1 MSFLDRFKPQPKY
14 RNPDPAI
21 RLAGVA
27 ELPDDAEHWGIIA
40 ELAASD
46 EDVRVRRAAI
56 ERIGVVGYLSRLART
71 ERDES
76 LRRELAER
84 LVAVANAPAETDGD
98 AATALD
104 GLTDQKHFGTI
115 AKSSPHDTVRTAAL
129 GKIHDTKV
137 LASVA
142 RHAVDAQIALAAAG
156 RVTDQA
162 ELVAVATKTDHKD
175 TGITALERAAESAAS
190 DAERRELLDGVAGR
204 AKNKSVAKR
213 ARILV
218 QEMDAAEAARKAS
231 HEEWQKRVGL
241 VMTRLDAIASTPGTS
256 DAEVQ
261 LDEAA
266 EQWRGLAETADETL
280 PARDT
285 LLARIEQFTTKLA
298 DARAAIEAR
307 TREEAERLADLAR
320 AAARRA
326 AFAAI
331 CERVEALR
339 GEETPDEVDKARAE
353 WEGMP
358 GASAQERE
366 DAELRARFEESCR
379 RAAARHQNRQ
389 AIEKIHTRLGEL
401 SLEADRLST
410 PDDNAP
416 ESPERD
422 ALEERWRAV
431 GDEWQSLAGQADG
444 LDETI
449 AARFAEAAA
458 RVRQREEE
466 QRAAAERTLKQQV
479 QRVDQLLER
488 VTARAS
494 AEDLTLREADRAVRD
509 LKSAM
514 DAPPPV
520 SAREQHALAER
531 LKAGLAVI
539 APRLHDLR
547 EMDEWKRF
555 ANAAVQEELI
565 AKAEA
570 LRTKYSLDGST
581 EVTPD
586 GSTEIK
592 EVKPE
597 DIEKAAR
604 ELHEIQER
612 WKQVAEA
619 PRAQAQALWH
629 RYRQAADP
637 IQTRAREFF
646 AQRAEERTANLRL
659 KMVLIERAE
668 ALAESTDWIKTADE
682 LKKLQAEWQPIGPV
696 PRQDTKVTWKRFRD
710 ACDRFFTRRN
720 ADLTERKETW
730 TANLGKKDALCLR
743 AEELASSRE
752 WDRAAAEI
760 RRLQAE
766 WKTIGPVRRTKSEA
780 IWQRFR
786 TACDAFFER
795 YKRRDEIEVEAKQ
808 ADREALVVEL
818 EALAAPAVELE
829 ALAAAP
835 AAPAAD
841 AETAAAPPDAVP
853 SDLLE
858 RVRSLRTRWNQ
869 TSSLVR
875 QGADPLSA
883 RFIEALARLMTGH
896 PDAFKGT
903 ELDVE
908 ASRQKMEKL
917 CARVE
922 GFLTDAAPAPAGS
935 QALAEMLR
943 EALASNTIGGRAGE
957 ESKWRAMA
965 DEVRQAQSS
974 WSRLGPVPGEAGSQL
989 TERFHKACNRFFE
1002 VLRRKVPP
1010 TQGQPQRGKPV
1021 GAR

>member
-1 MSFLDRFKPQPKY
+1 M
-14 RNPDPAI
+14 
-21 RLAGVA
+21 
-27 ELPDDAEHWGIIA
+27 
-40 ELAASD
+40 
-46 EDVRVRRAAI
+46 
-56 ERIGVVGYLSRLART
+56 
-71 ERDES
+71 
-76 LRRELAER
+76 
-84 LVAVANAPAETDGD
+84 
-98 AATALD
+98 
-104 GLTDQKHFGTI
+104 
-115 AKSSPHDTVRTAAL
+115 
-129 GKIHDTKV
+129 
-137 LASVA
+137 
-142 RHAVDAQIALAAAG
+142 
-156 RVTDQA
+156 
-162 ELVAVATKTDHKD
+162 
-175 TGITALERAAESAAS
+175 
-190 DAERRELLDGVAGR
+190 
-204 AKNKSVAKR
+204 
-213 ARILV
+213 
-218 QEMDAAEAARKAS
+218 
-231 HEEWQKRVGL
+231 
-241 VMTRLDAIASTPGTS
+241 
-256 DAEVQ
+256 
-261 LDEAA
+261 
-266 EQWRGLAETADETL
+266 
-280 PARDT
+280 
-285 LLARIEQFTTKLA
+285 
-298 DARAAIEAR
+298 
-307 TREEAERLADLAR
+307 
-320 AAARRA
+320 
-326 AFAAI
+326 
-331 CERVEALR
+331 
-339 GEETPDEVDKARAE
+339 
-353 WEGMP
+353 
-358 GASAQERE
+358 
-366 DAELRARFEESCR
+366 
-379 RAAARHQNRQ
+379 
-389 AIEKIHTRLGEL
+389 
-401 SLEADRLST
+401 
-410 PDDNAP
+410 
-416 ESPERD
+416 
-422 ALEERWRAV
+422 
-431 GDEWQSLAGQADG
+431 
-444 LDETI
+444 
-449 AARFAEAAA
+449 
-458 RVRQREEE
+458 
-466 QRAAAERTLKQQV
+466 
-479 QRVDQLLER
+479 QRVDQLIER
-488 VTARAS
+488 VTARAA

-531 LKAGLAVI
+531 LKAALAVV

-570 LRTKYSLDGST
+570 LRTKYSLEAST
-581 EVTPD
+581 EVMPD
-586 GSTEIK
+586 GSTAIK

-637 IQTRAREFF
+637 IQTKARVFF

-682 LKKLQAEWQPIGPV
+682 LKKLQAEWQLVGAV

-730 TANLGKKDALCLR
+730 AANLAKKDALCAR
-743 AEELASSRE
+743 AEELAATRE
-752 WDRAAAEI
+752 WDRAAGEI

-786 TACDAFFER
+786 TACDTFFDR
-795 YKRRDEIEVEAKQ
+795 YKRRDEIELEAKQ
-808 ADREALVVEL
+808 ADREGLVVEL
-818 EALAAPAVELE
+818 EALAAPAQEVVPTVGLE
-829 ALAAAP
+829 ALAGDADTPP
-835 AAPAAD
+835 AAPH
-841 AETAAAPPDAVP
+841 PPDVP

-883 RFIEALARLMTGH
+883 RFIDALARLMTGH
-896 PDAFKGT
+896 PSAFKGT

-943 EALASNTIGGRAGE
+943 EALASNTIGGKAGE
-957 ESKWRAMA
+957 EAKWRAMA

-1010 TQGQPQRGKPV
+1010 TPSQPPRGRPV

>member
-21 RLAGVA
+21 RLAGMA
-27 ELPDDAEHWGIIA
+27 ELPDDAETWGIIA

-56 ERIGVVGYLSRLART
+56 ERIGVVGYLARIART
-71 ERDES
+71 ERDEA

-84 LVAVANAPAETDGD
+84 LVAIANAPAETDGD
-98 AATALD
+98 AATALE
-104 GLTDQKHFGTI
+104 GLSDQKHFGTI

-129 GKIHDTKV
+129 GKILDAKV

-142 RHAVDAQIALAAAG
+142 RHAVDAQIALEAVK

-175 TGITALERAAESAAS
+175 AGINALERAAESAAS
-190 DAERRELLDGVAGR
+190 DVERRELLDGVAGR
-204 AKNKSVAKR
+204 GKNKSVAKR
-213 ARILV
+213 ARVLL
-218 QEMDAAEAARKAS
+218 QAMDEADAARKAA
-231 HEEWQKRVGL
+231 HDEWQKRAGL
-241 VMTRLDAIASTPGTS
+241 VMARLDAIAGSPGTS
-256 DAEVQ
+256 DAGVQ

-266 EQWRGLAETADETL
+266 EEWRALAAKGDDAL
-280 PARDT
+280 PARET
-285 LLARIEQFTTKLA
+285 LAAMSDEFATKLGG
-298 DARAAIEAR
+298 ARAAIEERRRA
-307 TREEAERLADLAR
+307 EAERLAELER
-320 AAARRA
+320 AAERRA
-326 AFAAI
+326 AFIAI
-331 CERVEALR
+331 CERVAALR
-339 GEETPDEVDKARAE
+339 GEDAIDEVEKARAE

-358 GASAQERE
+358 GASAQER
-366 DAELRARFEESCR
+366 DDVELRARFEESCR
-379 RAAARHQNRQ
+379 RAVERHENRQ
-389 AIEKIHTRLGEL
+389 AIEKVHTRLGEL

-410 PDDNAP
+410 PDDHTP
-416 ESPERD
+416 EGPERE
-422 ALEERWRAV
+422 AAWRAV
-431 GDEWQSLAGQADG
+431 VDEWQSLAGQVDG
-444 LDETI
+444 LDETVG
-449 AARFAEAAA
+449 ARFAEAGA
-458 RVRQREEE
+458 RVRQREDEK
-466 QRAAAERTLKQQV
+466 RAAAERTLKQQV
-479 QRVDQLLER
+479 QRVEQLVER
-488 VTARAS
+488 VTARAA
-494 AEDLTLREADRAVRD
+494 AEDLTLREAGRAVRD

-531 LKAGLAVI
+531 VKAAMAVM

-570 LRTKYSLDGST
+570 LRAKYSLDGSSPASS
-581 EVTPD
+581 EVLPD
-586 GSTEIK
+586 GSTATK
-592 EVKPE
+592 EAKPE

-637 IQTRAREFF
+637 IQTKAREFF

-659 KMVLIERAE
+659 KMVLVERAE
-668 ALAESTDWIKTADE
+668 ALADSTDWIKTADE
-682 LKKLQAEWQPIGPV
+682 LKKLQAEWQLVGPV
-696 PRQDTKVTWKRFRD
+696 PRQDTKITWKRFRD

-730 TANLGKKDALCLR
+730 TANLAKKDALCAR

-752 WDRAAAEI
+752 WDRGASEI

-786 TACDAFFER
+786 TACDTFFER
-795 YKRRDEIEVEAKQ
+795 YKRRDEIELEAKQ
-808 ADREALVVEL
+808 ADREGLVIEL
-818 EALAAPAVELE
+818 ETLAAPAV
-829 ALAAAP
+829 
-835 AAPAAD
+835 D
-841 AETAAAPPDAVP
+841 AEAPTPDVP

-896 PDAFKGT
+896 PEAFKGT

-965 DEVRQAQSS
+965 DEVRQAQAS
-974 WSRLGPVPGEAGSQL
+974 WSRLGPVPGEIGSQL

-1010 TQGQPQRGKPV
+1010 TPQPQRGKPV

>member
-1 MSFLDRFKPQPKY
+1 M
-14 RNPDPAI
+14 
-21 RLAGVA
+21 
-27 ELPDDAEHWGIIA
+27 
-40 ELAASD
+40 
-46 EDVRVRRAAI
+46 
-56 ERIGVVGYLSRLART
+56 
-71 ERDES
+71 
-76 LRRELAER
+76 
-84 LVAVANAPAETDGD
+84 
-98 AATALD
+98 
-104 GLTDQKHFGTI
+104 
-115 AKSSPHDTVRTAAL
+115 
-129 GKIHDTKV
+129 
-137 LASVA
+137 
-142 RHAVDAQIALAAAG
+142 
-156 RVTDQA
+156 
-162 ELVAVATKTDHKD
+162 
-175 TGITALERAAESAAS
+175 ERAAE
-190 DAERRELLDGVAGR
+190 
-204 AKNKSVAKR
+204 
-213 ARILV
+213 
-218 QEMDAAEAARKAS
+218 
-231 HEEWQKRVGL
+231 
-241 VMTRLDAIASTPGTS
+241 
-256 DAEVQ
+256 
-261 LDEAA
+261 
-266 EQWRGLAETADETL
+266 
-280 PARDT
+280 
-285 LLARIEQFTTKLA
+285 
-298 DARAAIEAR
+298 
-307 TREEAERLADLAR
+307 
-320 AAARRA
+320 RRA
-326 AFAAI
+326 AFIAI
-331 CERVEALR
+331 CERVAALR
-339 GEETPDEVDKARAE
+339 GDDAPDEIEKARAE

-358 GASAQERE
+358 GASAQERD
-366 DAELRARFEESCR
+366 DAELRARFDESCR
-379 RAAARHQNRQ
+379 RAVERHQNRQ
-389 AIEKIHTRLGEL
+389 AIEKVHTRLGEL

-410 PDDNAP
+410 PDDHAP
-416 ESPERD
+416 EGAERD
-422 ALEERWRAV
+422 AAWRAV
-431 GDEWQSLAGQADG
+431 ADEWQSLAGQVDG
-444 LDETI
+444 LDE
-449 AARFAEAAA
+449 AVGARFAEAAA
-458 RVRQREEE
+458 RVRQREDEK
-466 QRAAAERTLKQQV
+466 RAAAERTLKQQV
-479 QRVDQLLER
+479 QRVEQLVER
-488 VTARAS
+488 VTARAA

-531 LKAGLAVI
+531 LKAAMAVV

-570 LRTKYSLDGST
+570 LRAKYSLDGST
-581 EVTPD
+581 EVLPD
-586 GSTEIK
+586 GSTATK

-637 IQTRAREFF
+637 IQTKARVFF

-659 KMVLIERAE
+659 KMVLVERAE

-682 LKKLQAEWQPIGPV
+682 LKKLQADWQLVGPV
-696 PRQDTKVTWKRFRD
+696 PRQDTKITWKRFRD

-730 TANLGKKDALCLR
+730 TANLAKKDALCAR

-752 WDRAAAEI
+752 WERGASEI

-786 TACDAFFER
+786 TACDTFFER
-795 YKRRDEIEVEAKQ
+795 YKRRDEIELEAKQ
-808 ADREALVVEL
+808 ADREGLVVEL
-818 EALAAPAVELE
+818 ETLAAPV
-829 ALAAAP
+829 
-835 AAPAAD
+835 AD
-841 AETAAAPPDAVP
+841 AEASAPDVP

-883 RFIEALARLMTGH
+883 RFVDALARLMTGH

-965 DEVRQAQSS
+965 DEVRQAQAS
-974 WSRLGPVPGEAGSQL
+974 WSRLGPVPGEVGSQL

-1010 TQGQPQRGKPV
+1010 TPQPQRGRPV